1 MSGQMTSQPIRL
13 FHVSDLHFG
22 QENRVAIEWFA
33 REVEECKPD
42 HIICTGDLTM
52 RGNGHEFAA
61 AKQWLTSLAAPVSLE
76 IGNHDVPYY
85 WYLAARIM
93 HPYRRFRRL
102 NREIG
107 VRPDLPGLGLTGLR
121 TVAAF
126 QLRLNLSKGHVA
138 KADLD
143 TALASVASQADKPLR
158 IVACHHP
165 LVDGHTQSKGST
177 RNGRAALTALAAAG
191 ADIVLSGHVHDPFDM
206 ALELG
211 GKPVRLIGAGTL
223 SQRLRGCAP
232 SYNQLMIDGTTVTVK
247 ERRFGADPQPIPAEV
262 LPPETVPPQTL
273 LAG

>member
-1 MSGQMTSQPIRL
+1 MSQPIRL

-22 QENRVAIEWFA
+22 QEDRVAMEWFA
-33 REVEECKPD
+33 REVAENRPD

-52 RGNGHEFAA
+52 RGNAREFAA
-61 AKQWLTSLAAPVSLE
+61 AKQWLTSLCAPVSLE

-85 WYLAARIM
+85 WYMLERIM
-93 HPYRRFRRL
+93 RPYRRFRAL

-107 VRPDLPGLGLTGLR
+107 SRPDFPGLGLTGLR

-126 QLRLNLSKGHVA
+126 QLRLNLSRGRVA

-143 TALASVASQADKPLR
+143 AALAHVSRQSDKTLR

-165 LVDGHTQSKGST
+165 LVDAHTQSKGST
-177 RNGRAALTALAAAG
+177 RGGRAALTALAAAG

-223 SQRLRGCAP
+223 SHRLRGCPP
-232 SYNQLMIDGTTVTVK
+232 SYNQLMIEGGKVTVK
-247 ERRFGADPQPIPAEV
+247 ECLFGTSPKSIPAV
-262 LPPETVPPQTL
+262 TLPPETIPPQTI
-273 LAG
+273 LAE